1 MLHIEQYFKEIAM
14 KNEDIEFIIEN
25 FKNEKP
31 GIQEEVK
38 DELSETEAIKI
49 YNELIGVLAK
59 HNVSYKCACNIS
71 MSLMYA
77 LMTGA
82 AELYD
87 IDEDNN

>member
-38 DELSETEAIKI
+38 RLLKPRKT
-49 YNELIGVLAK
+49 
-59 HNVSYKCACNIS
+59 
-71 MSLMYA
+71 
-77 LMTGA
+77 
-82 AELYD
+82 
-87 IDEDNN
+87 